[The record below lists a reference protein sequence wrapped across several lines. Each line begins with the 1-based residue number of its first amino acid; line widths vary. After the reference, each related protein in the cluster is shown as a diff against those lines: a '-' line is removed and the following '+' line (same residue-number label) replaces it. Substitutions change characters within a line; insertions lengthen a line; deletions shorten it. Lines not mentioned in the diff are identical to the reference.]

1 MASPSHS
8 PSPSPTPSP
17 LTALTPDALAALIQ
31 QLTSPTPTN
40 FRQAETTIL
49 AHLSSAAVI
58 DPLSHLLSH
67 PAPEVRHFS
76 AILLRRA
83 LAHHNSSSAPS
94 QLLQPVKTHVLPL
107 LTSEPNPAARR
118 GLIALSSYICKL
130 QNSLWPQLTAVAIQL
145 SQSPDPLL
153 RASAFSVF
161 QSLCDTVPD
170 LILPHLS
177 DIARV
182 LSTALSDS
190 VSTVRLAALRAFSAA
205 ANPAVLRHG
214 ISLDPLV
221 DLLPLVVALATTHPN
236 RQSDEYARIASNV
249 FDVLAVMMDNIP
261 APLLPKFF
269 KDACTLALS
278 VFSDHGTC
286 RQARSAANEFL
297 VYAIARRPNS
307 ARADGIALA
316 SVQNACAVI
325 FHEAHRVASLP
336 DDDDDVDDGDHD
348 PVHLSLRILYAM
360 AKRPELSQL
369 VFTNV
374 LSSINTNF
382 SQARV
387 SSAAP
392 ASPYAAGYRM
402 IAAISEGCGTE
413 LTLHSREVLPQ
424 IVSGALDETPGF
436 PTRARALE
444 ALGCVCEYLDTD
456 EMSDE
461 LIVELANSALDA
473 VLAGLRH
480 KQTFVCKAACVSLEP
495 VLALYVPGSEALRA
509 RVGDILR
516 ALGNVGAD
524 VAEEAVMAIG
534 VLAEHAPD
542 AFNES
547 DMYGDVIQWVLQV
560 MANTAEDRYLVR
572 AAATSAAGALMASCS
587 DHSVVEK
594 LATHAIAGI
603 DSDEAPLRQATF
615 RFFAR
620 MADVVGGSV
629 VAVFGPKILK
639 SAVESMERETVNY
652 GDDDEDS
659 NPALFNATDGE
670 VDDEDDDVLEIH
682 TAYLDEK
689 MVAVAAVGA
698 FASACGTDEY
708 VERISQSIDTA
719 TEIRKLF
726 GESVPLVD
734 ELCRYF
740 QEDVRASAYQSL
752 CRTAVAN
759 GLLREKHPS
768 LAFLDADLVK
778 DTFPKLNYC
787 LQEDDDIE
795 VVTSALGS
803 CAAFFGHVPGNVLM
817 EHKSSI
823 VSSLHMMLSQKTI
836 CQCSVEADDGADDG
850 NEDDGDAKGDLMEGL
865 GEVIVA
871 MGVALRG
878 YFAEDFDY
886 LLSYMVDSMCT
897 AKASLR
903 NKGTA
908 LGTSAAVLLYLNW
921 ERCTSVM
928 VPEKG
933 SSSYEKAYEVTDTA
947 GAKLLGIA
955 LDSVQNSESRTVRQ
969 NAMFLLG
976 VIFAK
981 TRIEQREVWGLLPR
995 ALSVLENVMA
1005 GGKSGHGALIDNA
1018 AGALARVMF
1027 SAGLS
1032 EDRRLQRRGMMR
1044 AVLKCIPVKNDPSEN
1059 TTIAGAIVRMVKE
1072 GGFGVLVEGDV
1083 IGKVIS
1089 CLVSAILSYRSLKK
1103 KKSGRI
1109 WSPTIEIDVCDEIA
1123 LYRDE
1128 DMMEVVD
1135 VMRKVTHVGGEGE
1148 LKKLNLSVSD
1158 EVALSK
1164 MVSALSGGR

>member
-1 MASPSHS
+1 MAS
-8 PSPSPTPSP
+8 PSPSPSPSP
-17 LTALTPDALAALIQ
+17 PSSSPSAALTPEALAALIQ

-40 FRQAETTIL
+40 FRQAEATIL

-58 DPLSHLLSH
+58 DPLSQLLSH

-83 LAHHNSSSAPS
+83 LAHHNPSSAYS
-94 QLLQPVKTHVLPL
+94 HLLQPVKTHVLPL

-118 GLIALSSYICKL
+118 GLIALSTYICKL

-236 RQSDEYARIASNV
+236 RQSDEYARISSNV
-249 FDVLAVMMDNIP
+249 FDVLAVMMDNVP
-261 APLLPKFF
+261 SHLMPKFF

-278 VFSDHGTC
+278 VFSDHATC

-297 VYAIARRPNS
+297 VYAVARRPNS
-307 ARADGIALA
+307 ARSDGIALA
-316 SVQNACAVI
+316 TVQNACTVI

-360 AKRPELSQL
+360 AKRPELTQL

-382 SQARV
+382 NQANA
-387 SSAAP
+387 SSTAP

-402 IAAISEGCGTE
+402 ISAIAEGCGTD
-413 LTLHSREVLPQ
+413 LTIHSREVLPR
-424 IVSGALDETPGF
+424 IVTGALDDTPGF

-480 KQTFVCKAACVSLEP
+480 KQIFVCKAACVSLEP

-509 RVGDILR
+509 RVGDILK

-594 LATHAIAGI
+594 LASHAIAGI

-652 GDDDEDS
+652 GDEDEDA

-670 VDDEDDDVLEIH
+670 VDDDDDVLEIH

-708 VERISQSIDTA
+708 VDRISQSVDTA
-719 TEIRKLF
+719 AEIRKLF
-726 GESVPLVD
+726 AESVPLID
-734 ELCRYF
+734 DLCRYF
-740 QEDVRASAYQSL
+740 QEDVRASAYQAL
-752 CRTAVAN
+752 CRTAIAN
-759 GLLREKHPS
+759 GILREKHPS
-768 LAFLDADLVK
+768 LAILNTDLVK

-787 LQEDDDIE
+787 IQEDDDIE

-803 CAAFFGHVPGNVLM
+803 CAAFFGHVPANVLM
-817 EHKSSI
+817 EHKGSI
-823 VSSLHMMLSQKTI
+823 VSSLHMLLSQKTI
-836 CQCSVEADDGADDG
+836 CQCSVEAEDGTEDG
-850 NEDDGDAKGDLMEGL
+850 EDDDGDAKGDLMEGL

-871 MGVALRG
+871 LGVALRG
-878 YFAEDFDY
+878 YFAEDFAY
-886 LLSYMVDSMCT
+886 LLTYMVESMCT
-897 AKASLR
+897 PKASFR
-903 NKGTA
+903 NNGTA
-908 LGTSAAVLLYLNW
+908 LGTAAAVLLYLNW
-921 ERCTSVM
+921 DRCSSVIP
-928 VPEKG
+928 PEEG

-947 GAKLLGIA
+947 GAKLVGIA
-955 LDSVQNSESRTVRQ
+955 LDCVQNSESRTVRQ

-981 TRIEQREVWGLLPR
+981 TRAQQREVWSLLPR
-995 ALSVLENVMA
+995 ALSVLERVMA

-1018 AGALARVMF
+1018 AGALARVTF
-1027 SAGLS
+1027 SAGLA
-1032 EDRRLQRRGMMR
+1032 EDRRMQRRGMMR
-1044 AVLKCIPVKNDPSEN
+1044 AVLGCIPVKSDPSEN
-1059 TTIAGAIVRMVKE
+1059 TTIAGAVLRMAKV
-1072 GGFGVLVEGDV
+1072 GGFDVLVETDV

-1109 WSPTIEIDVCDEIA
+1109 WSPTVEIDVCDEIA
-1123 LYRDE
+1123 LYKDE
-1128 DMMEVVD
+1128 DMVEIVD
-1135 VMRKVTHVGGEGE
+1135 VMRKVTQVGGENE
-1148 LKKLNLSVSD
+1148 LKKLNLSVGD
-1158 EVALSK
+1158 EVALSE
-1164 MVSALSGGR
+1164 MVAVFSGR